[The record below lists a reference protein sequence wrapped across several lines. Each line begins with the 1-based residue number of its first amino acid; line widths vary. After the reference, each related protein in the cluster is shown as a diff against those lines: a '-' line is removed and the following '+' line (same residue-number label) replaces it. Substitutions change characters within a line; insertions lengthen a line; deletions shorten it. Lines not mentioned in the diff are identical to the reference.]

1 MVDTDW
7 LPRIRGTLNELGK
20 AVNLPKKKELWLK
33 EVNTVK
39 TVISKLS
46 EVSSHC
52 NLLFSAWNQEELES
66 YLKEG
71 HHDSCGPLEENRRR

>member
-1 MVDTDW
+1 M
-7 LPRIRGTLNELGK
+7 
-20 AVNLPKKKELWLK
+20 NLVKLLIYKKKNKLWLK

>member
-1 MVDTDW
+1 M
-7 LPRIRGTLNELGK
+7 
-20 AVNLPKKKELWLK
+20 NLVKLLICQKKKELWLK
-33 EVNTVK
+33 EVNAVK